1 VVKIIEIERLIL
13 DISTQFINIPPEKID
28 NKINDALERLG
39 KFTKVDR
46 SFLFALS
53 SDKKKMTMTHEWC
66 ADGIEPQI
74 EKLQNIHLKE
84 LPWLQDK
91 LSKFEIIQ
99 VYGPGELP
107 PEAFREKKELIQ
119 KGIQSLVVAPM
130 IYKNE
135 LVGFLGFASS
145 KKKGKWLEKEID
157 LLKISADI
165 FVNSL
170 IRKNTEKALQD
181 SEEKYR
187 LLVENVNDGV
197 VISQKDK
204 FIFINKKF
212 AEMLGYTHNELIMK
226 DYREIYTQKG
236 VEIIKE
242 REKHRDR
249 GEYVP
254 ARYETIF
261 KKKNGTI
268 IDVEANVTII
278 DYKGAPATF
287 AVISDIT
294 EKKVLEQRQRELE
307 ISLLKK
313 QRLSTFG
320 RFAEGIAHNIIEP
333 LTVIM
338 GRAQML
344 KSKMP
349 ELKEPD
355 IIISHGLKIEVIVD
369 NLMKKSKSEQKSGK
383 VPIDL
388 NELLETELGFLEAD
402 YYFKHQIE
410 KKYYFRRGL
419 PLVKGFYNDFSQ
431 GLLNIIQYS
440 IDSMSESKEKKLIVK
455 TRSDAEYIYIDISDT
470 GCGIAKEDLP
480 KVFTLF
486 YHSKKYSTDEKF
498 DKIRVSFTSLFDTY
512 MFLKPYG
519 VKFDVESELGVGT
532 TFHVKM
538 PISSNT

>member
-1 VVKIIEIERLIL
+1 MIELERLIL
-13 DISTQFINIPPEKID
+13 DISTQFINIPQEKID

-46 SFLFALS
+46 SFLFTTS
-53 SDKKKMTMTHEWC
+53 GDKRKMNIIHEWC
-66 ADGIEPQI
+66 VDGIESQM
-74 EKLQNIHLKE
+74 EKLPSINLKE

-99 VYGPGELP
+99 IYDPGKLP
-107 PEAFREKKELIQ
+107 PKAFREKKKLIQ
-119 KGIQSLVVAPM
+119 KSIQSLIVVPM

-135 LVGFLGFASS
+135 LVGFFGLASS
-145 KKKGKWLEKEID
+145 KKKGKWTEKEIE

-165 FVNSL
+165 FANSL
-170 IRKNTEKALQD
+170 IHKNTESTLQD

-187 LLVENVNDGV
+187 LLVENVNDGI
-197 VISQKDK
+197 VIRQKDK
-204 FIFINKKF
+204 FVFINKKF
-212 AEMLGYTHNELIMK
+212 AEMLGYTHDELIMK
-226 DYREIYTQKG
+226 DYHEIYTQNG
-236 VEIIKE
+236 VEIINE
-242 REKHRDR
+242 RGKHRDR

-254 ARYETIF
+254 ARYETTF

-320 RFAEGIAHNIIEP
+320 IFAEGIAHNIIEP

-349 ELKEPD
+349 ELKETD
-355 IIISHGLKIEVIVD
+355 IIISHGLKIESIVD
-369 NLMKKSKSEQKSGK
+369 NLMKKSRSEQKSGK

-402 YYFKHQIE
+402 YYFKRQIE

-419 PLVKGFYNDFSQ
+419 PLIKGFYNDFSQ

-440 IDSMSESKEKKLIVK
+440 IDSMSESKVKKLTVK
-455 TRSDAEYIYIDISDT
+455 TGSDAEYIYIDISDT
-470 GCGIAKEDLP
+470 GCGIEKEDLP

-486 YHSKKYSTDEKF
+486 YHPKKYSTDEKF
-498 DKIRVSFTSLFDTY
+498 DKIRISFTSLFDTY
-512 MFLKPYG
+512 MFLNPYG
-519 VKFDVESELGVGT
+519 VKFNVESKLEAGT
-532 TFHVKM
+532 TFHIKI
-538 PISSNT
+538 PISQNI